1 MFKLSLKSIIA
12 TWLTGLLAL
21 LPLALTMVVLAW
33 IVSLLNNLIGPS
45 TAIGRLFAALGT
57 PFASNPYLAYLL
69 GTLVLLISLYP
80 LGLAVKL
87 GLRRPLGWLID
98 VTLRR
103 TPLIGNFYNLADRF
117 VGLLD
122 KKNTDI
128 TSMRPVWCFFGGDG
142 VAVLALQPSS
152 QPVDLEGRP
161 HFAILVP
168 TAPIPIGGGL
178 LYVPAEWV
186 KPANMGVDALTSI
199 YVSMGLTPPP
209 ALAVQSLEDDSAKA
223 DIQDQPHGQEQLPL
237 RDQQPTV
244 KE

>member
-1 MFKLSLKSIIA
+1 MFKLSLKSIAA

-33 IVSLLNNLIGPS
+33 LVSLLNNLIGPS

-128 TSMRPVWCFFGGDG
+128 TSMRPVWCFFGGGDG
-142 VAVLALQPSS
+142 VAVLALQPTSET
-152 QPVDLEGRP
+152 VELEGRP
-161 HFAILVP
+161 HLAILVP
-168 TAPIPIGGGL
+168 TAPIPVGGGL

-209 ALAVQSLEDDSAKA
+209 SLPAQSLEDAR
-223 DIQDQPHGQEQLPL
+223 QPEPPAAQEQLPPAGK
-237 RDQQPTV
+237 QPTRPQA
-244 KE
+244 

>member
-1 MFKLSLKSIIA
+1 MFFKQSLKSIIA

-69 GTLVLLISLYP
+69 GTLVLLVSLYP

-87 GLRRPLGWLID
+87 GLRRPLSWLID

-142 VAVLALQPSS
+142 VAVLALQPTSL
-152 QPVDLEGRP
+152 PVELEGRL
-161 HFAILVP
+161 HYAILVP
-168 TAPIPIGGGL
+168 TAPIPVGGGL
-178 LYVPAEWV
+178 LYVPVEWV

-209 ALAVQSLEDDSAKA
+209 ALVQSLEEQQSRDDEQSSAPRA
-223 DIQDQPHGQEQLPL
+223 
-237 RDQQPTV
+237 
-244 KE
+244 